1 MSLPK
6 QNDAAGTSVS
16 GGKTVDWAAVKPLAV
31 SHEDAMDYGKVK
43 NVWAEMMKLA
53 GLRAPDEKLQAA
65 FRLAVYKYAH
75 ANGTSRVGQYEGEMT
90 LSDGTKV
97 PAAVIPRA
105 TGAFAIR
112 KFFRGNM
119 TESYVALKES
129 GVVESDERSVAK
141 AAKFGVS
148 AACAFATADWMSD
161 CPMFTP
167 AEVSAHEKAFTYAVE
182 RAKRARG
189 GRPLESVEAGHLRAG
204 LEAQGQ
210 LDASGGELVDF

>member
-1 MSLPK
+1 M
-6 QNDAAGTSVS
+6 QI
-16 GGKTVDWAAVKPLAV
+16 GKAVDWTSVKPLAV
-31 SHEDAMDYGKVK
+31 SHEDALDPAKVK

-53 GLRAPDEKLQAA
+53 GLKAPDEKLQAA

-90 LSDGTKV
+90 LADGTKV

-119 TESYVALKES
+119 VESYVALKES
-129 GVVESDERSVAK
+129 GIVEEDERSVAK
-141 AAKFGVS
+141 VVKYGVS
-148 AACAFATADWMSD
+148 ASCAFATADWMSD

-167 AEVSAHEKAFTYAVE
+167 AETSAHEKAFTYAVE
-182 RAKRARG
+182 RSRRARG
-189 GRPLESVEAGHLRAG
+189 GRNLETVEGQHLRTG
-204 LEAQGQ
+204 LKAQGQ
-210 LDASGGELVDF
+210 LDADGGENIEF